1 MMMIPRN
8 SDALIADLVSDLA
21 PVRPLRFGA
30 GVAGTLAAAG
40 LSAAAVIGLVG
51 LRPDWLAG
59 TVNPMHL
66 LATGLFGV
74 LGLAATVT
82 VIVMSR
88 PQVGSDHSGWRWAAA
103 MAALLPLA
111 GLIVAMG
118 RGRAVLAEAIVR
130 RGAECFAAGGLASL
144 LTLAV
149 LTAWLRRGAPT
160 APERAGL
167 VAGVAA
173 GALGAFAFSLHCPDN
188 DIVHFGIWHS
198 MTVLVMAG
206 LGRVLVPRL
215 IRW

>member
-1 MMMIPRN
+1 MTMTPLT
-8 SDALIADLVSDLA
+8 SDALIADLVGDLE
-21 PVRPLRFGA
+21 PVRPLRFGTGLA
-30 GVAGTLAAAG
+30 GALAATG
-40 LSAAAVIGLVG
+40 LSAAAVIGLFG

-59 TVNPMHL
+59 SVNPMHL
-66 LATGLFGV
+66 VATGLFGG

-88 PQVGSDHSGWRWAAA
+88 PQVGSDHSGWRWAAG

-111 GLIVAMG
+111 GLIVALG
-118 RGRAVLAEAIVR
+118 RGREVLAETTVR
-130 RGAECFAAGGLASL
+130 HGADCFVFGIIASL
-144 LTLAV
+144 LTFAV

-160 APERAGL
+160 SPARAGL

-188 DIVHFGIWHS
+188 DIVHLGIWHGAS
-198 MTVLVMAG
+198 VFAIAG
-206 LGRVLVPRL
+206 LGRLIVPRL